1 MSRSTLRI
9 GSGGWRASSRPLR
22 RRLYV
27 ATGSPFLALVRS
39 RDTQGYLG
47 MGRRDRGVRSGLLLC
62 WEAWFALHICRLS
75 SLSAGQ

>member
-1 MSRSTLRI
+1 
-9 GSGGWRASSRPLR
+9 
-22 RRLYV
+22 
-27 ATGSPFLALVRS
+27 
-39 RDTQGYLG
+39 